1 MLADIK
7 KFLGDLAALA
17 LPATAAA
24 VASVVVLILNLAGVN
39 MTATAVAGILTT
51 VGIIAATVENFVN
64 VK

>member
-7 KFLGDLAALA
+7 KFLGDLASLA

-51 VGIIAATVENFVN
+51 VGNIAATVENFVN